1 MIKRKDGFN
10 GERALVLPLSVV
22 QEMEKDALSSVLHI
36 TDIGYYPKA
45 LHHFRERTE
54 PISQFVFIYCIEGAG
69 WFRTNE
75 QEYAVKANQYFYCP
89 QEYLMHTVRTKV
101 THGQSI
107 GYISRESWLLTL
119 PGKPIAR

>member
-45 LHHFRERTE
+45 LLSKEIFSDM
-54 PISQFVFIYCIEGAG
+54 I
-69 WFRTNE
+69 
-75 QEYAVKANQYFYCP
+75 
-89 QEYLMHTVRTKV
+89 
-101 THGQSI
+101 
-107 GYISRESWLLTL
+107 
-119 PGKPIAR
+119 

>member
-1 MIKRKDGFN
+1 MIKLKDGFN

-54 PISQFVFIYCIEGAG
+54 PISQFVFIYCIE
-69 WFRTNE
+69 
-75 QEYAVKANQYFYCP
+75 AVSY
-89 QEYLMHTVRTKV
+89 
-101 THGQSI
+101 TH
-107 GYISRESWLLTL
+107 LTL
-119 PGKPIAR
+119 PTIA

>member
-45 LHHFRERTE
+45 LHHFRNVRN
-54 PISQFVFIYCIEGAG
+54 PLASLSLF
-69 WFRTNE
+69 
-75 QEYAVKANQYFYCP
+75 
-89 QEYLMHTVRTKV
+89 TV
-101 THGQSI
+101 
-107 GYISRESWLLTL
+107 
-119 PGKPIAR
+119 